1 MLICSY
7 FPFLR
12 LSNKVLLINC
22 LIKKVFLLITKT
34 ELPPEKYPP
43 EEEMSGEQKV
53 LKHLGIK
60 ENLELDKI

>member
-1 MLICSY
+1 MFDL
-7 FPFLR
+7 
-12 LSNKVLLINC
+12 
-22 LIKKVFLLITKT
+22 KVFLLITKT

>member
-1 MLICSY
+1 MFDL
-7 FPFLR
+7 
-12 LSNKVLLINC
+12 
-22 LIKKVFLLITKT
+22 KVFLLITKT

-60 ENLELDKI
+60 ENLELDKIFKKNRIFLIPKI